1 MLVMRA
7 KCKKPTNLIQVQ
19 TNGRG
24 KPPHVSLFKKVW
36 AFIQNDQLV
45 TQVAHTFFFFK
56 SKISFQEPSNE
67 QRNSK
72 GKKAPKSP
80 RIVTSKSPEGNH
92 ND

>member
-1 MLVMRA
+1 MGLYPKWLA
-7 KCKKPTNLIQVQ
+7 SHL
-19 TNGRG
+19 GSS
-24 KPPHVSLFKKVW
+24 HV
-36 AFIQNDQLV
+36 
-45 TQVAHTFFFFK
+45 FFFK

-80 RIVTSKSPEGNH
+80 HIVTSKSPEGNH